1 MKLKIMKLNIFA
13 ASFALFAGMTMVS
26 CSEGQYWDEV
36 SHEGDVY
43 GFAKPAETVRIPS
56 AEAVPEYYIIHV
68 RRSNKN
74 GELTI
79 PVTHSDKTGMFSGE
93 PTVTFHDGSLVAD
106 YKINIA
112 PGAEAGLYYDDK
124 ITLAAPEVEGKI
136 HIDKADLTLAF
147 SLYHEL
153 NWVSGGKATLTATGF
168 FQTAENQ
175 NVEVEV
181 EVATNWPKKRE
192 KMCRLVSPFHQ
203 LDPKAVPAGYD
214 IWFILDDYNE
224 AYKMYEPYQFSGYIG
239 QLQEEFEGG
248 YAYFGTPS
256 GKGRFISK
264 ADVFTMSGVLTA
276 ASVEDATKVDETLGQ
291 ASQSLRFVWPEYDK
305 AATEYGPQPTE

>member
-1 MKLKIMKLNIFA
+1 MKLNIFA
-13 ASFALFAGMTMVS
+13 VSFALLAGMSMMS

-56 AEAVPEYYIIHV
+56 AEAVPEFYIIHV
-68 RRSNKN
+68 HRSNKN

-93 PTVTFHDGSLVAD
+93 PTVTFPDGSLVAD

-112 PGAEAGLYYDDK
+112 PGAEAGLYYNDK
-124 ITLAAPEVEGKI
+124 ITLAAPEEEGKI

-153 NWVSGGKATLTATGF
+153 NWVSGGKATLTALGLF
-168 FQTAENQ
+168 ETAENES
-175 NVEVEV
+175 VEVEV

-224 AYKMYEPYQFSGYIG
+224 AYRMYETYQFSGYID
-239 QLQEEFEGG
+239 EEAG
-248 YAYFGTPS
+248 YLFFGTPS
-256 GKGRFISK
+256 GKGRFYSK
-264 ADVFTMSGVLTA
+264 NDVFTMSGVLTA
-276 ASVEDATKVDETLGQ
+276 SATENASGVDETLGE
-291 ASQSLRFVWPEYDK
+291 ASQTLRFSWPEYDK